1 MSFVTILMIG
11 CQSQDERLEKAM
23 HKSITWMWA
32 QQSEDGGWHS
42 QTHAVLKDGK
52 ALTPYILYYLLMIP
66 EDKFERPE
74 GAVERSVEF
83 IRREIR
89 SSMMMSHDSV
99 INLNYPNYSA
109 AYALRVFCLL
119 KQDTALQHIIADHLL
134 NEQFVEHRGIKPDNV
149 AYGGWGYGEPDLPF
163 GEHGHVDIS
172 HTRRIVE
179 ALLEWN
185 QIKSPLGDLGAKG
198 EAKETHTQDS
208 FLYGR
213 VQHDPTKM
221 NVSQDKA
228 KAEAKAKETH
238 SQDTHLLWM
247 PKPFGEGILR
257 SYALALL
264 RSVPLFLQGAQRS
277 PEDPRLYEG
286 CTSRKDLPYDGGFV
300 SSIATLATNKC
311 EPVFVKDAGYHYPSY
326 ATATCDGLLAL
337 HALGMTD
344 SEAYK
349 DAVQWLSKNQNM
361 NTIDGLSPHDPEQ
374 WHQVMHY
381 YHFAVRAEAMTAAG
395 IEGPWSDQLTRMLIK
410 EQQPDGYYFNPIGGV
425 NKEDDPL
432 MATIFALQACYK
444 LIGL

>member
-1 MSFVTILMIG
+1 MIG

-23 HKSITWMWA
+23 RKSITWMWA

-52 ALTPYILYYLLMIP
+52 ALTPYILYYLLLIP

-109 AYALRVFCLL
+109 AYALRVLCLL
-119 KQDTALQHIIADHLL
+119 QQDTALQHIIADHLL
-134 NEQFVEHRGIKPDNV
+134 KEQFVEHRGITPDNV

-179 ALLEWN
+179 ALINYANSNSVSASLREK
-185 QIKSPLGDLGAKG
+185 IKAKAEADAFAKRLRHPK

-208 FLYGR
+208 LF
-213 VQHDPTKM
+213 
-221 NVSQDKA
+221 
-228 KAEAKAKETH
+228 
-238 SQDTHLLWM
+238 
-247 PKPFGEGILR
+247 LR
-257 SYALALL
+257 SCALTFL
-264 RSVPLFLQGAQRS
+264 RSVSLFLQGVQRS
-277 PEDPRLYEG
+277 PADPRLYEG
-286 CTSRKDLPYDGGFV
+286 CTSRKELPYDGGFV

>member
-1 MSFVTILMIG
+1 MKNSILLTIIASAIITMIG

-52 ALTPYILYYLLMIP
+52 ALTPYILFYLLMIP
-66 EDKFERPE
+66 EDKFERPK

-89 SSMMMSHDSV
+89 SSMVMSHDSV

-109 AYALRVFCLL
+109 AYALRVLCLL
-119 KQDTALQHIIADHLL
+119 QRDTALQHIIADHLL
-134 NEQFVEHRGIKPDNV
+134 KEQFVEHRGITPDNV

-179 ALLEWN
+179 ALIE
-185 QIKSPLGDLGAKG
+185 
-198 EAKETHTQDS
+198 E
-208 FLYGR
+208 
-213 VQHDPTKM
+213 
-221 NVSQDKA
+221 A

-238 SQDTHLLWM
+238 SQDTILYGRVQHDPTKMNVTQDTHLL
-247 PKPFGEGILR
+247 L
-257 SYALALL
+257 SYTLTLL
-264 RSVPLFLQGAQRS
+264 RSVPLFLEGVQRS
-277 PEDPRLYEG
+277 PSDPRLYEG
-286 CTSRKDLPYDGGFV
+286 CVSRIDLPYDGGFI
-300 SSIATLATNKC
+300 SSLATLATNKC
-311 EPVFVKDAGYHYPSY
+311 EPVLVKDVGYHYPSY

-337 HALGMTD
+337 HSLGLTD
-344 SEAYK
+344 SKAYK
-349 DAVQWLSKNQNM
+349 DAVQWLAKNQNM
-361 NTIDGLSPHDPEQ
+361 NTIDGLSSHDPEQ
-374 WHQVMHY
+374 WYQVMHY
-381 YHFAVRAEAMTAAG
+381 YHFAVRAEAMTVAG

-410 EQQPDGYYFNPIGGV
+410 EQHPDGFYMNPLGGV

-432 MATIFALQACYK
+432 MATIFAVEAAYK
-444 LIGL
+444 VIGL

>member
-1 MSFVTILMIG
+1 MKNSILLTIIASAIITMIG

-52 ALTPYILYYLLMIP
+52 ALTPYILFYLLMIP
-66 EDKFERPE
+66 EDKFERPK

-89 SSMMMSHDSV
+89 SSMVMSHDSV

-109 AYALRVFCLL
+109 AYALRVLCLL
-119 KQDTALQHIIADHLL
+119 KQDTALQHNIANHLL
-134 NEQFVEHRGIKPDNV
+134 KEQFVEHRGITPDNV

-179 ALLEWN
+179 ALIE
-185 QIKSPLGDLGAKG
+185 
-198 EAKETHTQDS
+198 E
-208 FLYGR
+208 
-213 VQHDPTKM
+213 
-221 NVSQDKA
+221 A
-228 KAEAKAKETH
+228 KAEAKAKGKEE
-238 SQDTHLLWM
+238 SD
-247 PKPFGEGILR
+247 FLR
-257 SYALALL
+257 SYDLTFL
-264 RSVPLFLQGAQRS
+264 RSVSQFLQGVQRS

-286 CTSRKDLPYDGGFV
+286 CVSRIDLPYDGGFI
-300 SSIATLATNKC
+300 SSLSTLATNKC

-337 HALGMTD
+337 HALGLTD
-344 SEAYK
+344 SKAYK
-349 DAVQWLSKNQNM
+349 DAVNWLAKNQNM
-361 NTIDGLSPHDPEQ
+361 NTIDGLSSHDPEQ
-374 WHQVMHY
+374 WYQVMHY

-395 IEGPWSDQLTRMLIK
+395 IEGPWTEQLRRMLIK
-410 EQQPDGYYFNPIGGV
+410 EQQPEGYYFNPLGGV

-432 MATIFALQACYK
+432 MATIFAVEAAYK
-444 LIGL
+444 VIGL

>member
-1 MSFVTILMIG
+1 MKNSILLTIIASAIITMIG
-11 CQSQDERLEKAM
+11 CQSQDERLESAM

-52 ALTPYILYYLLMIP
+52 ALTPYILFYLLMIP

-89 SSMMMSHDSV
+89 SSMAMSHDSV

-109 AYALRVFCLL
+109 AYALRVLCLL
-119 KQDTALQHIIADHLL
+119 QRDTALQHIIADHLL
-134 NEQFVEHRGIKPDNV
+134 KEQFVEHRGITPDNV

-179 ALLEWN
+179 ALIE
-185 QIKSPLGDLGAKG
+185 
-198 EAKETHTQDS
+198 E
-208 FLYGR
+208 
-213 VQHDPTKM
+213 
-221 NVSQDKA
+221 A

-238 SQDTHLLWM
+238 SQDTILYGRVQHDPTKMNVTQDTHLL
-247 PKPFGEGILR
+247 L
-257 SYALALL
+257 SYTLTLL
-264 RSVPLFLQGAQRS
+264 RSVPLFLQGVQRS

-286 CTSRKDLPYDGGFV
+286 CVSRIDLPYDGGFV
-300 SSIATLATNKC
+300 SSLATLATNKS
-311 EPVFVKDAGYHYPSY
+311 EPVLVKDAGYHYPSY

-337 HALGMTD
+337 HSLGLTD
-344 SEAYK
+344 SKAYK
-349 DAVQWLSKNQNM
+349 DAVQWLAKNQNM
-361 NTIDGLSPHDPEQ
+361 NTIDGLSSHDPEQ

-381 YHFAVRAEAMTAAG
+381 YHFAVRAEAMTVAG

-410 EQQPDGYYFNPIGGV
+410 EQQPEGYYFNPLGGV

-432 MATIFALQACYK
+432 MATIFAVEAAYK
-444 LIGL
+444 VIGL